1 MNVKHCSTDESCQ
14 IIVYSD
20 ASDISFG
27 GYIVGTPI
35 NIVHGMWFG
44 VERGNS
50 STWKELT
57 AIMVLLSSITMLESK
72 KIQWFTENQNVVSI
86 VRTELKQSYTN

>member
-14 IIVYSD
+14 SIVYSD

-27 GYIVGTPI
+27 GDIVGIPI

-57 AIMVLLSSITMLESK
+57 AIMVLLSPINMLEGK
-72 KIQWFTENQNVVSI
+72 KIQGFTDNQNVVSI
-86 VRTELKQSYTN
+86 VRKELKQSYKN

>member
-1 MNVKHCSTDESCQ
+1 VNVKHCSTDESCQ
-14 IIVYSD
+14 SIVYSD

-35 NIVHGMWFG
+35 NIVHGMWFD

-72 KIQWFTENQNVVSI
+72 KIQWFTENQNVV
-86 VRTELKQSYTN
+86 QTNLLHVVPN

>member
-14 IIVYSD
+14 SIVYSD
-20 ASDISFG
+20 ASDIRFG

-35 NIVHGMWFG
+35 NIAHGMWFG

-50 STWKELT
+50 STWK
-57 AIMVLLSSITMLESK
+57 
-72 KIQWFTENQNVVSI
+72 
-86 VRTELKQSYTN
+86 

>member
-1 MNVKHCSTDESCQ
+1 MWSPIKLCDLINVLCYTPVVVINNTTQNVSL
-14 IIVYSD
+14 YSD

-35 NIVHGMWFG
+35 NIFHGMWFG

-50 STWKELT
+50 STWK
-57 AIMVLLSSITMLESK
+57 
-72 KIQWFTENQNVVSI
+72 
-86 VRTELKQSYTN
+86 